1 MFKTTTPLNPAGVFT
16 RGVVVV
22 SMRSYTPEQVPLVR
36 AITRRFGRQHGEPVA
51 WGWDGARSLGVEEKV
66 REGKVDFGDWVEVGE
81 GKVPVFWGCGVTPQ
95 VAVVESGVSGVVL
108 SHYPGCM
115 FVSDVLAEDEAG
127 LEAIVRSG

>member
-1 MFKTTTPLNPAGVFT
+1 M
-16 RGVVVV
+16 
-22 SMRSYTPEQVPLVR
+22 SEQIPQVR

-66 REGKVDFGDWVEVGE
+66 RGGKVDFGDWVEVGE
-81 GKVPVFWGCGVTPQ
+81 GEVPVFWGCGVTPQ

-127 LEAIVRSG
+127 LEAIVGG